1 MHVLMKSHTKG
12 IELLN
17 DNEIGCKSNNG
28 AYTGENLY
36 FDSLRMQK
44 YEKYHSL
51 LTFSWHKS
59 NVCLNYIKMRN
70 HRSTN
75 GEKRITL
82 QNANFRYSA

>member
-44 YEKYHSL
+44 YEKYP
-51 LTFSWHKS
+51 
-59 NVCLNYIKMRN
+59 
-70 HRSTN
+70 
-75 GEKRITL
+75 
-82 QNANFRYSA
+82 YSRLVDTKLMSA

>member
-51 LTFSWHKS
+51 LTFS
-59 NVCLNYIKMRN
+59 
-70 HRSTN
+70 
-75 GEKRITL
+75 
-82 QNANFRYSA
+82 